1 MIGNM
6 TLYFGPT
13 PWMVMEVVIM
23 EDMVGVI
30 MEVVVEITTMME
42 VIIMETIIMGVII
55 MAIITM
61 EITTMTTIMDMIEVV
76 AISIL

>member
-1 MIGNM
+1 MNGNM
-6 TLYFGPT
+6 TSYFGPT
-13 PWMVMEVVIM
+13 LWMVMEVVIM
-23 EDMVGVI
+23 GDMAGVI
-30 MEVVVEITTMME
+30 MGLVVDITTMME
-42 VIIMETIIMGVII
+42 VIVMETSIMGVII